1 MAKSTILAIAILAL
15 SSLLFFPVMRA
26 NASTIQMVGSQ
37 WTVYDLFVSSTGS
50 QVDSSHTTTVST
62 GGVEFPF
69 PDAPAAGPPAGYA
82 LELLDSFRTSLTSS
96 NTLTAKIEVVVT
108 SGAPVFEGNPSGGC
122 PSSSSSLCPGAV
134 RLFFESNL
142 AQAASVFPNSCVG
155 KSVNEYNFWWSNTG
169 VLATV
174 LTPGS
179 FYQFTAGGSG
189 GTVTLQVQLS
199 PANWSD
205 LCGTRGN
212 QAYAV
217 TQEFLAAIAK
227 IQFLGL
233 SFGSGYFF
241 ANGVGVDYATGTA
254 NFQLISYSTS

>member
-1 MAKSTILAIAILAL
+1 MKRTILTITILAL
-15 SSLLFFPVMRA
+15 SFLLFFPVMRA
-26 NASTIQMVGSQ
+26 NAATLKMVGSQ

-50 QVDSSHTTTVST
+50 QVEASHTTTVST

-69 PDAPAAGPPAGYA
+69 PDSSSTPAGFT

-96 NTLTAKIEVVVT
+96 NTLTAMIKVVQT
-108 SGAPVFEGNPSGGC
+108 SGSPVFQGNPSGGC
-122 PSSSSSLCPGAV
+122 PSSSPSLCPGAV
-134 RLFFESNL
+134 RLFFEANL

-155 KSVNEYNFWWSNTG
+155 KSFNEYNFWWSNTP
-169 VLATV
+169 VAATV
-174 LTPGS
+174 ATPGS
-179 FYQFTAGGSG
+179 YYQLTAGGSG
-189 GTVTLQVQLS
+189 GTVKLQVQLD

-212 QAYAV
+212 QSFAA

-241 ANGVGVDYATGTA
+241 ANGVGVNYTTGTA

>member
-1 MAKSTILAIAILAL
+1 MMKSTILTITILAL
-15 SSLLFFPVMRA
+15 SFFLFFPVMRA
-26 NASTIQMVGSQ
+26 NAATLKMVGSQ

-50 QVDSSHTTTVST
+50 QVEASHTTTVST

-69 PDAPAAGPPAGYA
+69 PDSSGTPAGFT
-82 LELLDSFRTSLTSS
+82 LELLDSFRNSLTSS
-96 NTLTAKIEVVVT
+96 NTLTAMIKVVQT
-108 SGAPVFEGNPSGGC
+108 SGSPVFQGNPSGGC
-122 PSSSSSLCPGAV
+122 PSSSPSLCPGAV
-134 RLFFESNL
+134 RLFFEANL
-142 AQAASVFPNSCVG
+142 AQAAAVFPNSCVG
-155 KSVNEYNFWWSNTG
+155 KSINEYNFWWSNTP
-169 VLATV
+169 VAATV
-174 LTPGS
+174 ATPGS
-179 FYQFTAGGSG
+179 YYQLTAGGSG
-189 GTVTLQVQLS
+189 GTVTLQVQLD

-241 ANGVGVDYATGTA
+241 ANGVGVDYTTGTA
-254 NFQLISYSTS
+254 NFQLISYGTS

>member
-1 MAKSTILAIAILAL
+1 MKSTILAITLLAL
-15 SSLLFFPVMRA
+15 SSLLFFPVIRA
-26 NASTIQMVGSQ
+26 NATTLKMVGSQ

-50 QVDSSHTTTVST
+50 QVEASHTTTIAT

-69 PDAPAAGPPAGYA
+69 PDSSGTSAGYT

-96 NTLTAKIEVVVT
+96 DTLSAMIKVVQT
-108 SGAPVFEGNPSGGC
+108 SATTPVFQGNPSGGC
-122 PSSSSSLCPGAV
+122 PSSSPSLCPGAV
-134 RLFFESNL
+134 RLFFEANL

-155 KSVNEYNFWWSNTG
+155 KSVNEYNFWWSNTP
-169 VLATV
+169 VAATV

-179 FYQFTAGGSG
+179 YYQFTAGGSG
-189 GTVTLQVQLS
+189 STVTLQVQLD

-217 TQEFLAAIAK
+217 TQEFIAAIAK